1 MYTTILWDLDNTLL
15 NFDMA
20 EKYAFY
26 TAMEHA
32 GLTANEELRSTYS
45 KINSSYWKMLERG
58 EITKDA
64 LLRQRFAAF
73 FDAVN
78 ISGVDVEVFR
88 TDYQQLLGSVYYYME
103 DSLTL
108 CKELKKTHHQ
118 YIVTNGVASTQ
129 RNRMKLSELELY
141 TDGLFI
147 SEELGCEK
155 PALEFFQ
162 RAFAQIPGFKK
173 EETIIVGDSLSS
185 DIKGGIGAGIACC
198 WYNPKGLPAPADM
211 HIDYT
216 ISHLRELLPIVGL

>member
-108 CKELKKTHHQ
+108 
-118 YIVTNGVASTQ
+118 
-129 RNRMKLSELELY
+129 
-141 TDGLFI
+141 
-147 SEELGCEK
+147 
-155 PALEFFQ
+155 
-162 RAFAQIPGFKK
+162 
-173 EETIIVGDSLSS
+173 
-185 DIKGGIGAGIACC
+185 
-198 WYNPKGLPAPADM
+198 
-211 HIDYT
+211 
-216 ISHLRELLPIVGL
+216 